1 MKLCRYDDDRIGLV
15 RGHNVHDVSDIL
27 DALPPLR
34 YPVPFGDQ
42 LIAHLERLRH
52 RMDRLADE
60 AAPLPLDQVRL
71 LSPVATPSKIIGT
84 PVNYRAHVEEAR
96 RDPQISVFHGDKPR
110 SIEEQG
116 LFLKASSSLVGPS
129 EGVAIRF
136 PGRRTDHEAELGVV
150 IGRKTGPIAEA
161 EALVV
166 GGGNTFQLLSS
177 LYEKELLAILRER
190 VGHGGSRRLR
200 VIERTQETRDPQDI
214 RRLDARA
221 ARGIL

>member
-15 RGHNVHDVSDIL
+15 RGRNVHDVSDIL
-27 DALPPLR
+27 EALPPLR

-52 RMDRLADE
+52 RMDRLADN
-60 AAPLPLDQVRL
+60 ATPQPLDQVRL
-71 LSPVATPSKIIGT
+71 LSPVATPSKIVGT
-84 PVNYRAHVEEAR
+84 PVNYHAHVEEAR

-136 PGRRTDHEAELGVV
+136 PDRRTDRRGWSSAE
-150 IGRKTGPIAEA
+150 I
-161 EALVV
+161 
-166 GGGNTFQLLSS
+166 S
-177 LYEKELLAILRER
+177 
-190 VGHGGSRRLR
+190 
-200 VIERTQETRDPQDI
+200 
-214 RRLDARA
+214 
-221 ARGIL
+221 